1 MRRKELYI
9 IRHGQT
15 DFNKNK
21 IIQGRGVNSNL
32 NDEGRNQALRFFE
45 MYQHLPFQK
54 IYTSTLVRTHQTV
67 AHFLEKGIPHESHP
81 ALDEFDWGIHEGMKT
96 SAELKKSFDEI
107 TEAWRNGFLDQGPPK
122 GETPLQVMARQKE
135 FWKHW
140 LASEEELVLI
150 CMHGRCM
157 RVFLSWLTGRG
168 LEAMDSFDHNN
179 TCLYHG
185 WWDGEQ
191 LQLMKENDLS
201 HLD

>member
-1 MRRKELYI
+1 MKRKELYI

-32 NDEGRNQALRFFE
+32 NEEGRSQALRFFE
-45 MYQHLPFQK
+45 KYQHLPFQK

-67 AHFLEKGIPHESHP
+67 AHFLNKGIPHESHA
-81 ALDEFDWGIHEGMKT
+81 ALDEFDWGIHEGMQT

-107 TEAWRNGFLDQGPPK
+107 TEAWRNGILNQGPPK
-122 GETPLQVMARQKE
+122 GETPLQVMERQKE
-135 FWKHW
+135 FWMNW
-140 LASEEELVLI
+140 LDTNEDLVLI

-168 LEAMDSFDHNN
+168 LASMDTFDHSN

-185 WWDGEQ
+185 WWDGEK
-191 LQLMKENDLS
+191 LVLEKENDTT

>member
-1 MRRKELYI
+1 MKRKELYI

-32 NDEGRNQALRFFE
+32 NEEGRSQALRFFE
-45 MYQHLPFQK
+45 KYQHLPFQK

-67 AHFLEKGIPHESHP
+67 AHFLKQGIPHESHA
-81 ALDEFDWGIHEGMKT
+81 ALDEFDWGIHEGMQT

-107 TEAWRNGFLDQGPPK
+107 TEAWKNGFLNQGPPQ
-122 GETPLQVMARQKE
+122 GETPIEVMNRQKA
-135 FWKHW
+135 FWEKW
-140 LASEEELVLI
+140 LETEEDLVLI

-168 LEAMDSFDHNN
+168 LEAMDTFDHSN

-185 WWDGEQ
+185 WWDGEK
-191 LQLMKENDLS
+191 LILEKENDTT